1 MKRLICVV
9 LTLII
14 LLTTGSCK
22 LYSPKQYAQGEADAK
37 LIVHFIDVGQGDS
50 ILLESDDEFVLIDAG
65 ERDSG
70 DTVSDYIAER
80 GADELKYVVATHPHT
95 DHAGGLRTVLND
107 IDAENFIT
115 TETDCATNT
124 WTKLLG
130 TVESQKINYID
141 AQVGD
146 TYDFGDA
153 SFTVMA
159 PLSDNYEGYNN
170 YSVVT
175 KVACGDVSFLLTGDA
190 EKESEYE
197 MVASGEDLSADVLK
211 CGHHGSSTSTTAKFL
226 KAVDPSYA
234 VISCGQDNEYGHPHK
249 ETLQKLNTLGCTI
262 LRTDEMGTIV
272 AYTDG
277 VGLSFSAA
285 NNNLPSEANK
295 ALNETSAPQTST
307 EQTTSSQDPEQQAHY
322 IGNKNS
328 HVFHAPDCG
337 SLKKMSEKN
346 KVAFDSRDEAIEA
359 GYKPCSSCDP

>member
-1 MKRLICVV
+1 MI
-9 LTLII
+9 LTF

-22 LYSPKQYAQGEADAK
+22 LYTPKQYAEGEANAK

-50 ILLESDDEFVLIDAG
+50 ILLESNDEFVLIDAG

-70 DTVSDYIAER
+70 ETVSDYITER
-80 GADELKYVVATHPHT
+80 GADELKYVIATHPHT

-124 WTKLLG
+124 WTKLLT
-130 TVESQKINYID
+130 TVESKKINYID
-141 AQVGD
+141 AKVGD
-146 TYDFGDA
+146 SYTFGNA
-153 SFTVMA
+153 SFTILG
-159 PLSDNYEGYNN
+159 PLSDSYDGYNN

-175 KVACGDVSFLLTGDA
+175 KVTCGDISFMMAGDA

-226 KAVDPSYA
+226 KAVNPSYA
-234 VISCGQDNEYGHPHK
+234 VISCGKDNEYGHPHK
-249 ETLQKLNTLGCTI
+249 ETLQKLNTLGCQI
-262 LRTDEMGTIV
+262 LRTDEMGTII

-277 VGLSFSAA
+277 TGLSFSSA
-285 NNNLPSEANK
+285 NNNIPSETK
-295 ALNETSAPQTST
+295 IKSTETST
-307 EQTTSSQDPEQQAHY
+307 EAADETTNSQAANY

-328 HVFHAPDCG
+328 HVFHTSDCG
-337 SLKKMSEKN
+337 SVQKMSEKN
-346 KVAFDSRDEAIEA
+346 KVAFDSREAAVEA
-359 GYKPCSSCDP
+359 GYKPCSTCNP

>member
-1 MKRLICVV
+1 MKRILCVLMM
-9 LTLII
+9 LTI

-22 LYSPKQYAQGEADAK
+22 VSSPKQYADGEANAK

-70 DTVSDYIAER
+70 KTVLNYIAER
-80 GADELKYVVATHPHT
+80 GADELKYVIATHPHT

-115 TETDCATNT
+115 VETDCATNT
-124 WTKLLG
+124 WTKLLT

-141 AQVGD
+141 AKTGD
-146 TYDFGDA
+146 TYTFGSA
-153 SFTVMA
+153 SFQILA
-159 PLSDNYEGYNN
+159 PLSTGYEGYNN

-175 KVACGDVSFLLTGDA
+175 KVTCGDISFMLTGDA

-226 KAVDPSYA
+226 KAVNPTYA
-234 VISCGQDNEYGHPHK
+234 VISCGKDNEYGHPHK
-249 ETLQKLNTLGCTI
+249 ETLQKLDTLGCQI
-262 LRTDEMGTIV
+262 LRTDEMGTVI

-277 VGLSFSAA
+277 TGLSFSAA
-285 NNNLPSEANK
+285 NNNIPTK
-295 ALNETSAPQTST
+295 ASVAAEETTD
-307 EQTTSSQDPEQQAHY
+307 SQASHY

-328 HVFHAPDCG
+328 HVFHTPDCG
-337 SLKKMSEKN
+337 GVKNMSEKN
-346 KVAFDSRDEAIEA
+346 KIEFESREAAVEA
-359 GYKPCSSCDP
+359 GYKPCSSCNP